1 MKLTFE
7 EEPDYNFFKSL
18 LLDEL
23 KKIDTDDYLDWQKL
37 EEFKRFNDISIEQGL
52 QEIEVPSMLD
62 EGNINQTISKFHS
75 QDPKFLSNKKISTS
89 LTNIVS
95 NMNKLY
101 LKVPVP
107 LANESNVN
115 SCFFEF

>member
-1 MKLTFE
+1 
-7 EEPDYNFFKSL
+7 
-18 LLDEL
+18 
-23 KKIDTDDYLDWQKL
+23 
-37 EEFKRFNDISIEQGL
+37 
-52 QEIEVPSMLD
+52 MLD
-62 EGNINQTISKFHS
+62 EGNINQTISKIHS

-101 LKVPVP
+101 LKVPMA

-115 SCFFEF
+115 YFCFFNFEQISPLNASFDSSKFSKLNHY